1 MMEAQAVGPVMR
13 GNRTANL
20 TAFLFGA
27 VIYFTSLFTI
37 LYAVGFVSGF
47 AAPKMIDTGVKPGAF
62 EAIVV
67 NLVLLS
73 LFADQHSV
81 MARRRSEQW
90 SYREWVSRP
99 FPWRKLT

>member
-1 MMEAQAVGPVMR
+1 MGELHDR
-13 GNRTANL
+13 GHHIRA
-20 TAFLFGA
+20 
-27 VIYFTSLFTI
+27 TI
-37 LYAVGFVSGF
+37 HPTISAI

-99 FPWRKLT
+99 FPWRKPT